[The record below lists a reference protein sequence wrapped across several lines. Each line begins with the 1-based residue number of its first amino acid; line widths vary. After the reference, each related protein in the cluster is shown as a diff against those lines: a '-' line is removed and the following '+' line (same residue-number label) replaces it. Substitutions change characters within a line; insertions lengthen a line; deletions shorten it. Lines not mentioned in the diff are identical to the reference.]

1 MQKWFFLT
9 KIWTN
14 VGYKVQGLDMYK
26 HYKPQGDN
34 LIPPFMN
41 FSKQPYS
48 FYNTPVYD
56 WSQAYKMIP
65 GTMAR
70 FTYFC
75 SGPFVCFDAI
85 AEADY
90 CLALDDFFITS
101 KIDEKSG
108 ENAITFWD
116 KPEVPEQ
123 IDYAHTDKPLRVS
136 EPLFFNPLFTLTGLV
151 PKRIEQGNHGKLTCR
166 PRNITDGK
174 SRIENLGDRIAFKL
188 IQQMNFDTISSHTAN
203 RFFYPNPKV
212 RKGKD
217 TQIIFKVGPKTY
229 CMVIMQYSKPLGFIK
244 KINYNPDNKDY
255 TEECVFDIC
264 NYKDLAVAFREIKNM
279 RDQYVAKQYIH

>member
-9 KIWTN
+9 NIWTN

-26 HYKPQGDN
+26 HYKPRGDN

-48 FYNTPVYD
+48 FYNTPVYE
-56 WSQAYKMIP
+56 WAQAYKMIP

-85 AEADY
+85 AQEDY

-101 KIDEKSG
+101 KKDPESG

-136 EPLFFNPLFTLTGLV
+136 EPLFFNPLFTFTGLV

-174 SRIENLGDRIAFKL
+174 SRIENLDDRIAFKL
-188 IQQMNFDTISSHTAN
+188 IQQMNFDIISSHTAN

-212 RKGKD
+212 REGKD
-217 TQIIFKVGPKTY
+217 TQIIFKVGPTSY
-229 CMVIMQYSKPLGFIK
+229 QMVILDKDCHGFIK
-244 KINYNPDNKDY
+244 IINYHPEIKKY
-255 TEECVFDIC
+255 TEEEGADIKNC
-264 NYKDLAVAFREIKNM
+264 KDLAVSFRDIKNM
-279 RDQYVAKQYIH
+279 RDEYVKKQYIH